1 MKNLNIIY
9 FPLLFIVLV
18 GTYACKKNTEN
29 FRGDLDTKIASSNY
43 LKLADFNAFKNLLS
57 QIGKMSD
64 FEYSAWKN
72 ENNLNTLYGRFS
84 IVQQELLS
92 SGHSYQI
99 KERDSS
105 FFLVR
110 NSHLDSKNGIL
121 IDKVLNEDGL
131 IQIGDELYRFV
142 NKVLVPESNNL
153 SKVDPGGIFIKTNE
167 NTAGDDEVKMIQ
179 HAEYVYYINPDIQT
193 KSLRRSLVDSYVKET
208 LLAKKNGGFEILKV
222 RYTFYIQPKT
232 ENK

>member
-9 FPLLFIVLV
+9 FSILFIVLA

-29 FRGDLDTKIASSNY
+29 YHGELDTKIAPSNY

-57 QIGKMSD
+57 HIGKMSD
-64 FEYSAWKN
+64 FEYSEWKN
-72 ENNLNTLYGRFS
+72 ENNLNTLHGRFNKL
-84 IVQQELLS
+84 QQELS

-99 KERDSS
+99 GERDSI

-110 NSHLDSKNGIL
+110 NNHLDSKNGIL

-131 IQIGDELYRFV
+131 IQIGDELYRSV

-153 SKVDPGGIFIKTNE
+153 SKVDHWDSLIKTNE
-167 NTAGDDEVKMIQ
+167 NAAGNEEVKMIQ
-179 HAEYVYYINPDIQT
+179 HAEYVYYINPDIQA
-193 KSLRRSLVDSYVKET
+193 KSLRRSLVDSYAKET
-208 LLAKKNGGFEILKV
+208 LLIKKGGGFEVLKV
-222 RYTFYIQPKT
+222 QYTFYIQPKI